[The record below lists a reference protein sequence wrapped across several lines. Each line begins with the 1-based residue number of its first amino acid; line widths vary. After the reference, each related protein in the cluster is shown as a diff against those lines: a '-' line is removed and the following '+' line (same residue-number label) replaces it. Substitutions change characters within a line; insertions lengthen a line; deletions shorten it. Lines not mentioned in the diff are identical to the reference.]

1 MEILSKRILVNDVI
15 LNSVG
20 VIPHIYRYKG
30 KLVRFGYI
38 ELEEKQYLIIFLH
51 QPENYDVIIQK
62 LKT

>member
-1 MEILSKRILVNDVI
+1 MYLHSTITGKDSITFEM
-15 LNSVG
+15 VG

-38 ELEEKQYLIIFLH
+38 ELEEKQYLISFPH